1 METVYGDQSSSCAFK
16 SAESFPRFDPSAL
29 VTVARSYDRRHRLR
43 APGVSG
49 LLPLRALAPWIPAG
63 RISAQ
68 RLDCG
73 GHHGDP
79 KTTESRDSESLV
91 LAVGL
96 CRNLLGSSRPH
107 LPAARSTFGQ

>member
-29 VTVARSYDRRHRLR
+29 VTVARSHDRRHRLR
-43 APGVSG
+43 ALGVSG
-49 LLPLRALAPWIPAG
+49 LLPLPALAPWIPAG

-68 RLDCG
+68 RLDFG

-79 KTTESRDSESLV
+79 KTTEARDTESLV
-91 LAVGL
+91 LAVSR
-96 CRNLLGSSRPH
+96 CRNLLGSSRPR
-107 LPAARSTFGQ
+107 LLAARPSFGQ